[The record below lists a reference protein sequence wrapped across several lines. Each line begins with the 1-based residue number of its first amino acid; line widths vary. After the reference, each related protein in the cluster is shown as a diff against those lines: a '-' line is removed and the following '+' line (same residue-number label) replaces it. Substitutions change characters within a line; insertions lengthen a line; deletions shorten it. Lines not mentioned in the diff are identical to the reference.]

1 VNLSAPFIRRPVA
14 TTLLTFALALIGTLS
29 FFKLPVSPLPEVEF
43 PTISVTTVLP
53 GASPETM
60 ASAVA
65 TPLERQF
72 GRIAGITEM
81 TATNFLGV
89 TTITLQFDLDRDI
102 DAAGREVQA
111 AINAARGSL
120 PQNLPNSPN
129 YKKVNPSDSPIMILT
144 LTSDTLGRGQVYDVA
159 STLLQQKLAQ
169 VEGVG
174 QVNVGGASLPGVR
187 VEVNPNYLNKYG
199 LSLEDVRT
207 VIAGANANRPK
218 GSLSDDTR
226 SWTISANDQ
235 LFTAERYR
243 TLIVAFRNGS
253 PVRLGDVAEVLD
265 AVADARN
272 STYLSGVPGINLDI
286 RRQTGANIVA
296 TIDRIKALLPQLQAA
311 APGLVKIVVWVD
323 QTVTIRASIREIE
336 KALLISI
343 ALVILVVFAFLRDL
357 RATLIPSIVVPVCLI
372 GTFGVMYLCGY
383 SLNNLSLMALTVA
396 TGFVADD
403 AIVVSENIKRHME
416 NGMTPMQA
424 TYRGAAEIGS
434 TLLTICIA
442 LCAAFIPLLLMD
454 GIIGRLFREF
464 AITLTAAIAISTVIS
479 LTVTPMLCSRLL
491 KSYQPESHGRLYR
504 SSEWFFGRLRRGYEH
519 SLRTVMRYPVVV
531 LIATLLVIGLNV
543 HLFMTVPKGFFPQQD
558 TGRIQGSIIADQSA
572 SFQAIDERVRRI
584 VNIVKDDP
592 AVESVLGQ
600 TGQWA
605 GSGGVGGGGSSMN
618 VGRMSITLK
627 PWNER
632 KPMTA
637 DQVIARLRPQ
647 LSKFPGTM
655 VPLQAIQDIR
665 MGARQ
670 AAAQYQYTLQG
681 ENLEDLIEWAPK
693 LMQKLRSLPQ
703 IADVNSDQQN
713 KGLQQLIEIDR
724 ATAKRLGIS
733 TQMIDSTLYSAFGQR
748 PVSTMFA
755 ALNQYHVVMEVAP
768 QFTRDPQSL
777 RDIYVKSST
786 GEQVPLSAFAHYAPS
801 TAPLSVNHLGQFPAI
816 TLSFNLMP
824 GVSLGD
830 AVEIIAAAEREIL
843 MPATV
848 RGSFQ
853 GTAAAFQASL
863 ASQPLLIALAIFCI
877 YIVLG
882 VLYESAIHPVTIL
895 STLPSAGVGAVLAL
909 TLCKLDL
916 SVIAM
921 IGIILLIGI
930 VMKNA
935 IIMVDFALAAERT
948 QGKSPRDAIYEACL
962 LRFRPILMTTMAA
975 LFGALPLA
983 LGSGIGAEMRSPL
996 GITIVGG
1003 LIVSQ
1008 LLTLYTTPVIHLWFD
1023 KVARP
1028 LRQRNKRSPRQMTAQ
1043 LATPLELS
1051 GPHEG

>member
-14 TTLLTFALALIGTLS
+14 TTLVTFALALVGTLA
-29 FFKLPVSPLPEVEF
+29 FLRLPVLPLPEVEF

-144 LTSDTLGRGQVYDVA
+144 LVSDTLGRGQVYDVA

-207 VIAGANANRPK
+207 AIAGANANRPK

-226 SWTISANDQ
+226 TWTISANDQ
-235 LFTAERYR
+235 LFTAEQYR
-243 TLIVAFRNGS
+243 ASIVAFRGGS

-265 AVADARN
+265 SVADARN

-296 TIDRIKALLPQLQAA
+296 TIDHIKALLPQLQAA
-311 APGLVKIVVWVD
+311 APGLVQIRVWVD
-323 QTVTIRASIREIE
+323 QTVTIRASIRGIE

-343 ALVILVVFAFLRDL
+343 ALVILVVFVFLRDL
-357 RATLIPSIVVPVCLI
+357 RATLIPGIVVPVCLI
-372 GTFGVMYLCGY
+372 ATFGVMYLCGY

-403 AIVVSENIKRHME
+403 AIVVIENIKRHID

-424 TYRGAAEIGS
+424 TRRGAAEIGP
-434 TLLTICIA
+434 TILTICIA
-442 LCAAFIPLLLMD
+442 LFAAFIPLLLMD

-464 AITLTAAIAISTVIS
+464 AVTLTAAIAISTAIS

-491 KSYQPESHGRLYR
+491 KARQPESHGRVYR
-504 SSEWFFGRLRRGYEH
+504 SSEWLFGRLHRGYER
-519 SLRTVMRYPVVV
+519 SLRLVLRYPAVV
-531 LIATLLVIGLNV
+531 LVAALAIVALNV
-543 HLFMTVPKGFFPQQD
+543 HLFLAVPKGFFPQQD

-592 AVESVLGQ
+592 AVDSVLGQ

-605 GSGGVGGGGSSMN
+605 GSGGVGDD
-618 VGRMSITLK
+618 
-627 PWNER
+627 P
-632 KPMTA
+632 
-637 DQVIARLRPQ
+637 RP
-647 LSKFPGTM
+647 
-655 VPLQAIQDIR
+655 
-665 MGARQ
+665 
-670 AAAQYQYTLQG
+670 
-681 ENLEDLIEWAPK
+681 
-693 LMQKLRSLPQ
+693 
-703 IADVNSDQQN
+703 
-713 KGLQQLIEIDR
+713 
-724 ATAKRLGIS
+724 
-733 TQMIDSTLYSAFGQR
+733 
-748 PVSTMFA
+748 
-755 ALNQYHVVMEVAP
+755 
-768 QFTRDPQSL
+768 
-777 RDIYVKSST
+777 YV
-786 GEQVPLSAFAHYAPS
+786 H
-801 TAPLSVNHLGQFPAI
+801 H
-816 TLSFNLMP
+816 
-824 GVSLGD
+824 
-830 AVEIIAAAEREIL
+830 
-843 MPATV
+843 
-848 RGSFQ
+848 
-853 GTAAAFQASL
+853 
-863 ASQPLLIALAIFCI
+863 SQPL
-877 YIVLG
+877 G
-882 VLYESAIHPVTIL
+882 
-895 STLPSAGVGAVLAL
+895 
-909 TLCKLDL
+909 
-916 SVIAM
+916 
-921 IGIILLIGI
+921 
-930 VMKNA
+930 
-935 IIMVDFALAAERT
+935 
-948 QGKSPRDAIYEACL
+948 
-962 LRFRPILMTTMAA
+962 
-975 LFGALPLA
+975 
-983 LGSGIGAEMRSPL
+983 
-996 GITIVGG
+996 
-1003 LIVSQ
+1003 
-1008 LLTLYTTPVIHLWFD
+1008 
-1023 KVARP
+1023 
-1028 LRQRNKRSPRQMTAQ
+1028 
-1043 LATPLELS
+1043 
-1051 GPHEG
+1051 

>member
-1 VNLSAPFIRRPVA
+1 MNLSLPFIRRPVA
-14 TTLLTFALALIGTLS
+14 TTLLTLALALIGSLA
-29 FFKLPVSPLPEVEF
+29 FFRLPMSPLPEVDF

-81 TATNFLGV
+81 TAANYLGV
-89 TTITLQFDLDRDI
+89 TSITLQFDLDRNI
-102 DAAGREVQA
+102 DAAAREVQA
-111 AINAARGSL
+111 AINAARGNL

-129 YKKVNPSDSPIMILT
+129 YRKVNPSDAPIMILT
-144 LTSDTLGRGQVYDVA
+144 MVSDTLGRGQMYDSA

-187 VEVNPNYLNKYG
+187 VEVNPNYLNKYD
-199 LSLEDVRT
+199 LSLEDVRA
-207 VIAGANANRPK
+207 VIAGANTNRPK
-218 GSLSDDTR
+218 GTLADDTR
-226 SWTISANDQ
+226 SWIISANDQ
-235 LFTAERYR
+235 LFTAEQYR
-243 TLIVAFRNGS
+243 ALVVAYRNGS

-265 AVADARN
+265 SVADARN

-296 TIDRIKALLPQLQAA
+296 TIDRIKALLPQLRAA
-311 APGLVKIVVWVD
+311 APGLVDIHIWVD

-343 ALVILVVFAFLRDL
+343 ALVILVVFVFLRDA
-357 RATLIPSIVVPVCLI
+357 RATLIPSIVVPTCLVA
-372 GTFGVMYLCGY
+372 TFGVMYLCGY
-383 SLNNLSLMALTVA
+383 SVNNLSLMALAVA
-396 TGFVADD
+396 TGFIADD
-403 AIVVSENIKRHME
+403 AIVVIENVKRHLE
-416 NGMTPMQA
+416 HGMTAMQA
-424 TYRGAAEIGS
+424 TLRGASEIGS
-434 TLLTICIA
+434 TILTISIA
-442 LCAAFIPLLLMD
+442 LFAAFIPLLLMD

-464 AITLTAAIAISTVIS
+464 AVTLVAAIAISTVLS
-479 LTVTPMLCSRLL
+479 LTVTPVLCSRLL
-491 KSYQPESHGRLYR
+491 RTQPPLALRGRLYR
-504 SSEWFFGRLRRGYEH
+504 GTEWLFSRLHRGYAR
-519 SLRTVMRYPVVV
+519 SLRFV
-531 LIATLLVIGLNV
+531 LRHPASVLVTTLLIIALNAY
-543 HLFMTVPKGFFPQQD
+543 LFLTVPKGFFPQQD
-558 TGRIQGSIIADQSA
+558 TGRIQGSIVADQST
-572 SFQAIDERVRRI
+572 SFAAIDERVERI

-592 AVESVLGQ
+592 AVASVLGQ

-605 GSGGVGGGGSSMN
+605 GSGGVGGGASSMN

-627 PWNER
+627 PWEIR
-632 KPMTA
+632 KPDSA
-637 DQVIARLRPQ
+637 DKVIARLRPL
-647 LSKFPGTM
+647 LSKDPGTLVSM
-655 VPLQAIQDIR
+655 QAVQDIR
-665 MGARQ
+665 MGTRQ

-681 ENLEDLIEWAPK
+681 ENLADLIEWAPK
-693 LMQKLRSLPQ
+693 LVEKLRSIPE

-713 KGLQQLIEIDR
+713 KGLQQMIEIDR
-724 ATAKRLGIS
+724 ATAAQLGIT
-733 TQMIDSTLYSAFGQR
+733 TQMIDNTLYSAFGQR
-748 PVSTMFA
+748 PVSTMYA
-755 ALNQYHVVMEVAP
+755 ALNQYHVIMEVAP

-777 RDIYVKSST
+777 RDIYVKSAS
-786 GEQVPLSAFAHYAPS
+786 GEQVPLSAFARYTS
-801 TAPLSVNHLGQFPAI
+801 TTAPLAVNHLGQFPAI
-816 TLSFNLMP
+816 NLSFNLMP
-824 GVSLGD
+824 GVSLGN
-830 AVEIIAAAEREIL
+830 AVDIVSAAEREIR

-853 GTAAAFQASL
+853 GAAAAFQASL
-863 ASQPLLIALAIFCI
+863 ASQPLLIGLAIFCI

-909 TLCKLDL
+909 LLCKLDL

-935 IIMVDFALAAERT
+935 IIMVDFALAAEREH
-948 QGKSPRDAIYEACL
+948 GKSAYDAIYEACL

-983 LGSGIGAEMRSPL
+983 LGSGLGAEMRSPL

-1008 LLTLYTTPVIHLWFD
+1008 LLTLFTTPVIHLWFEGM
-1023 KVARP
+1023 A
-1028 LRQRNKRSPRQMTAQ
+1028 QRVRR
-1043 LATPLELS
+1043 TPTS
-1051 GPHEG
+1051 RAVMIGG

>member
-1 VNLSAPFIRRPVA
+1 MNLSLPFVRRPVA
-14 TTLLTFALALIGTLS
+14 TTLLTLALALIGILA
-29 FFKLPVSPLPEVEF
+29 FFRLPVSPLPEVDF

-81 TATNFLGV
+81 TAANYLGV
-89 TTITLQFDLDRDI
+89 TTITLQFDLDRNV
-102 DAAGREVQA
+102 DAAAREVQA

-120 PQNLPNSPN
+120 PQNLPNAPN

-144 LTSDTLGRGQVYDVA
+144 MTSDTLSRGQMYDAA

-187 VEVNPNYLNKYG
+187 VEVNPSYLNTYR
-199 LSLEDVRT
+199 LSLEDVR
-207 VIAGANANRPK
+207 VAIASANVNRPK
-218 GSLSDDTR
+218 GSLADDTH
-226 SWTISANDQ
+226 SWVISANDQ
-235 LFTAERYR
+235 LFTAEQYR
-243 TLIVAFRNGS
+243 ALVIAYRGGS

-296 TIDRIKALLPQLQAA
+296 TIDRIKELLPQLRAA
-311 APGLVKIVVWVD
+311 APGLVKIHIWVD
-323 QTVTIRASIREIE
+323 QTVTIRASIGAIE
-336 KALLISI
+336 KALAISVV
-343 ALVILVVFAFLRDL
+343 LVILVVFAFLRDP
-357 RATLIPSIVVPVCLI
+357 RATVIPSIVVPTCLI
-372 GTFGVMYLCGY
+372 ATFGVMYLCGF

-396 TGFVADD
+396 TGFLADD
-403 AIVVSENIKRHME
+403 AIVVIENVKRHIE
-416 NGMTPMQA
+416 NGLTAMQA
-424 TYRGAAEIGS
+424 TLRGASEISS
-434 TLLTICIA
+434 TILTICLA
-442 LCAAFIPLLLMD
+442 LFAAFIPLLLMD

-464 AITLTAAIAISTVIS
+464 AVTLVAAIAISTVLS
-479 LTVTPMLCSRLL
+479 LTVTPVLCSRLL
-491 KSYQPESHGRLYR
+491 RNRPAAEPGRFAR
-504 SSEWFFGRLRRGYEH
+504 GSEWLLTRLHSGYARG
-519 SLRTVMRYPVVV
+519 LRFVLRNPASV
-531 LIATLLVIGLNV
+531 LILTLAVIALNV
-543 HLFMTVPKGFFPQQD
+543 HLFMTFPKGFFPLQD
-558 TGRIQGSIIADQSA
+558 TGRIQGSITADQSA
-572 SFQAIDERVRRI
+572 SFHAIDERVERI
-584 VNIVKDDP
+584 VNLVKEDP

-605 GSGGVGGGGSSMN
+605 GSGGVGGNASSMN

-627 PWNER
+627 PWDQR
-632 KPMTA
+632 KPDTA
-637 DQVIARLRPQ
+637 EMVIQRLRP
-647 LSKFPGTM
+647 KVNKEPGANVSM
-655 VPLQAIQDIR
+655 QAVQDIR

-681 ENLEDLIEWAPK
+681 ENLADLIEWAPK
-693 LMQKLRSLPQ
+693 LVDKLRSIPEL
-703 IADVNSDQQN
+703 ADVNSDQQN

-724 ATAKRLGIS
+724 ATAARLGIS
-733 TQMIDSTLYSAFGQR
+733 TQTIDSTLYSAFGQR
-748 PVSTMFA
+748 PVSTMYA

-777 RDIYVKSST
+777 RDIYVQSAA
-786 GEQVPLSAFAHYAPS
+786 GEQVPLSAFARYAS
-801 TAPLSVNHLGQFPAI
+801 TTAPLGVNHFGQFPAI
-816 TLSFNLMP
+816 NLSFNLMP
-824 GVSLGD
+824 GVSIGD
-830 AVEIIAAAEREIL
+830 AVDIVAAAERDIR

-848 RGSFQ
+848 HGSFQ

-863 ASQPLLIALAIFCI
+863 KSQPLLIAVAIFCI

-882 VLYESAIHPVTIL
+882 VLYESTIHPLTIL

-909 TLCKLDL
+909 TLCEMDL

-935 IIMVDFALAAERT
+935 IILVDFALAQERER
-948 QGKSPRDAIYEACL
+948 GKSARDAIYDACL
-962 LRFRPILMTTMAA
+962 LRFRPILMTTMAT
-975 LFGALPLA
+975 LLGALPLA
-983 LGSGIGAEMRSPL
+983 LGSGIGAEMRKPL
-996 GITIVGG
+996 GTTIIGG

-1008 LLTLYTTPVIHLWFD
+1008 LLTLFTTPVIHLWFGRVMQRGRSERGD
-1023 KVARP
+1023 TVTP
-1028 LRQRNKRSPRQMTAQ
+1028 LRSASSHSS
-1043 LATPLELS
+1043 LA
-1051 GPHEG
+1051 GGGG

>member
-1 VNLSAPFIRRPVA
+1 MNLSAPFIRRPVA
-14 TTLLTFALALIGTLS
+14 TTLLTFTLALVGVLA
-29 FFKLPVSPLPEVEF
+29 FLRLPVSPLPEVDF
-43 PTISVTTVLP
+43 PTITVTTVLP

-81 TATNFLGV
+81 TAANFTGV

-102 DAAGREVQA
+102 DAAAREVQA
-111 AINAARGSL
+111 AINAARGNL

-129 YKKVNPSDSPIMILT
+129 YKKVNPSDSPILILT
-144 LTSDTLGRGQVYDVA
+144 LISDTLARSQVYDVA

-174 QVNVGGASLPGVR
+174 QVNVGGASLPAVR

-199 LSLEDVRT
+199 LSLDEVRA
-207 VIAGANANRPK
+207 VITGANVNRPK
-218 GSLSDDTR
+218 GSVADEGR

-235 LFTAERYR
+235 LFTAEQYR
-243 TLIVAFRNGS
+243 DLVLTYQNGS

-265 AVADARN
+265 AAADARN

-296 TIDRIKALLPQLQAA
+296 TIDRIKEILPQLQAST
-311 APGLVKIVVWVD
+311 PGLVEIRTWVD
-323 QTVTIRASIREIE
+323 QTVTIRASIRGIE
-336 KALLISI
+336 TALLIAI
-343 ALVILVVFAFLRDL
+343 ALVILVVFVFLRDA
-357 RATLIPSIVVPVCLI
+357 RATLIPGIVVPVCLL
-372 GTFGVMYLCGY
+372 GTLAVMFLCGF

-396 TGFVADD
+396 VGFIADD
-403 AIVVSENIKRHME
+403 AIVVIENTKRHME
-416 NGMTPMQA
+416 NGLPPLQA
-424 TYRGAAEIGS
+424 TSRGATELSS
-434 TLLTICIA
+434 TILTVCIA
-442 LCAAFIPLLLMD
+442 LFAAFIPLLLMD

-464 AITLTAAIAISTVIS
+464 AITLTSAILISTLLS

-491 KSYQPESHGRLYR
+491 KTPRSQLLGETKSHSLLFRG
-504 SSEWFFGRLRRGYEH
+504 SEVIFGGLQRGYER
-519 SLRTVMRYPVVV
+519 SVRWVMRYPAAI
-531 LIATLLVIGLNV
+531 LITTLAIIALNV
-543 HLFMTVPKGFFPQQD
+543 YLFLEVPKGFFPTQD

-572 SFQAIDERVRRI
+572 SFQAIDERVHRI
-584 VNIVKDDP
+584 VSQVKDDP

-605 GSGGVGGGGSSMN
+605 GSGAVGGSGSSMN
-618 VGRMSITLK
+618 MGRMSITLK
-627 PWNER
+627 PWDER
-632 KPMTA
+632 KPETA
-637 DQVIARLRPQ
+637 EMVIARLRPQ
-647 LSKFPGTM
+647 LSKFAGTTVSM
-655 VPLQAIQDIR
+655 QAVQDIR

-681 ENLEDLIEWAPK
+681 ESLDDLTEWAPK

-703 IADVNSDQQN
+703 IADVTSDQQN
-713 KGLQQLIEIDR
+713 KGLQQLIDIDR
-724 ATAKRLGIS
+724 ATAARFGVT
-733 TQMIDSTLYSAFGQR
+733 TQMINNALYSAFGQR
-748 PVSTMFA
+748 PISTMYA
-755 ALNQYHVVMEVAP
+755 ALNQYQVILEVAP

-777 RDIYVKSST
+777 RDIYVKSES
-786 GEQVPLSAFAHYAPS
+786 GEQVPLSAFAKWTS
-801 TAPLSVNHLGQFPAI
+801 TVAPLSVNHLGQFPAV

-824 GVSLGD
+824 GISLGD
-830 AVEIIAAAEREIL
+830 AVEIVAAAERDIF

-848 RGSFQ
+848 HGSFQ
-853 GTAAAFQASL
+853 GAAAAFQASL
-863 ASQPLLIALAIFCI
+863 ASQPLLIGLAIFCI

-882 VLYESAIHPVTIL
+882 ILYESAIHPVTIL
-895 STLPSAGVGAVLAL
+895 STLPSAGVGGVLAL
-909 TLCKLDL
+909 MLCKLDL

-935 IIMVDFALAAERT
+935 IILVDFALAAERQ
-948 QGKSPRDAIYEACL
+948 QGKSPQEAIYQACV
-962 LRFRPILMTTMAA
+962 LRFRPILMTTMAT

-983 LGSGIGAEMRSPL
+983 LGTGIGSEMRSPL

-1023 KVARP
+1023 GVGRRFGKTRRVTTERT
-1028 LRQRNKRSPRQMTAQ
+1028 TAV
-1043 LATPLELS
+1043 
-1051 GPHEG
+1051 H